1 MSTIYIVS
9 DYGKLVKK
17 GDVLQLKREN
27 DVLKTIFPYK
37 TEQLVI
43 IGRIEITS
51 QAFLQL
57 MKHRIDTVFLS
68 HNGKY
73 NGKLVFE
80 TGKNVFL
87 RQKQFKLLE
96 NEEFKLNF
104 AKNITLGKL
113 KNQLLFMQRIGRSGK
128 GNSEIKD
135 KIQQMKK
142 TIRLATDANN
152 LDSLRGY
159 EGMGAKQ
166 FFHTYKYAIT
176 KDFAVFGGRSMNPP
190 RDNVNAIL
198 SLIYTLIYYKIDA
211 MLESEG
217 FDSHIG
223 YFHALNYGKKALS
236 FDLMEEYRTPIAD
249 TLTAALFNLGVIK
262 EDNFRVEEFSEDSVE
277 NPLKFEKDSSVL
289 EVHEK
294 EQRGVLLTKEGLK
307 KVISQFEQ
315 KIDSQLY
322 YQPREKKMSY
332 REIMWAQVKHFKRV
346 VNGEEKEYKPLVI
359 K

>member
-17 GDVLQLKREN
+17 GDVLQLRREN

-37 TEQLVI
+37 TEQLII

-51 QAFLQL
+51 QAFMQL
-57 MKHRIDTVFLS
+57 MKYRIDTVFLS

-87 RQKQFKLLE
+87 RQKQFQLLE
-96 NEEFKLNF
+96 DEEFKLNF
-104 AKNITLGKL
+104 AKNVTFGKL
-113 KNQLLFMQRIGRSGK
+113 KNQLLFMQRIGRSKKGK
-128 GNSEIKD
+128 KEINE
-135 KIQQMKK
+135 KIEQMKK
-142 TIRLATDANN
+142 NIRLASNSLN
-152 LDSLRGY
+152 IDSLRGY
-159 EGMGAKQ
+159 EGMGAKY
-166 FFHTYKYAIT
+166 FFNVYKNSIT
-176 KDFAVFGGRSMNPP
+176 KDFAIFGGRSMNPP
-190 RDNVNAIL
+190 KDNVNAVL

-211 MLESEG
+211 ILESFG

-223 YFHALNYGKKALS
+223 YFHALNYGKRALS

-249 TLTAALFNLGVIK
+249 SLTSALFNLGVIK
-262 EDNFRVEEFSEDSVE
+262 EDDFRVEEFSEESSE
-277 NPLKFEKDSSVL
+277 NPLQFEKDENIL

-294 EQRGVLLTKEGLK
+294 GQRGVLLTKEGLK
-307 KVISQFEQ
+307 KVIAQFEQ

-322 YQPREKKMSY
+322 YQPRDKKMSY
-332 REIMWAQVKHFKRV
+332 REIMWAQIKHFKRV
-346 VNGEEKEYKPLVI
+346 INGEEKEYKPLVI